1 MSNPFSFKT
10 HVEIHNDLQSNKTVV
25 TIEALD
31 TANLLSRIAKIFYE
45 NKIDVDSARITT
57 LGERVEDNFYV
68 FDRKTE
74 SNVSENKCARLQK
87 SSFEIVKMK
96 DTKINFPIIGLG
108 YGKVDSKG

>member
-87 SSFEIVKMK
+87 V
-96 DTKINFPIIGLG
+96 LLRL
-108 YGKVDSKG
+108 

>member
-1 MSNPFSFKT
+1 M
-10 HVEIHNDLQSNKTVV
+10 V

-74 SNVSENKCARLQK
+74 SNVSKNKCARLQK
-87 SSFEIVKMK
+87 VLLK
-96 DTKINFPIIGLG
+96 L
-108 YGKVDSKG
+108 

>member
-31 TANLLSRIAKIFYE
+31 SANLLSRIAKIFYE

-74 SNVSENKCARLQK
+74 SNVFIFTNIRL
-87 SSFEIVKMK
+87 SFSVKYLSL
-96 DTKINFPIIGLG
+96 IHI
-108 YGKVDSKG
+108 